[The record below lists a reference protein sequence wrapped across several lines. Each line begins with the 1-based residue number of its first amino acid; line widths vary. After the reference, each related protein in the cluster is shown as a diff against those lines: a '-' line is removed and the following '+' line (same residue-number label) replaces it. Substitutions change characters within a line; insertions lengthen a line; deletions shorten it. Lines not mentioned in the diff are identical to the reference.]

1 MESNIGVVYVC
12 HASDA
17 DIAGFADK
25 PVMSQWQLIKMPTA
39 PLLHLTL
46 VVLDAPIAPYQ
57 FESFL
62 NVAAEDQANVLA
74 QLANQ
79 DRLYLAFYGD
89 DLTYRFTKVIDHN
102 AQQRQQLDELVSLH
116 TLSFEWVAGHAG
128 HEENERCDELAV
140 AAYQQ
145 YL

>member
-102 AQQRQQLDELVSLH
+102 AQQRQQLDELVTWALDY
-116 TLSFEWVAGHAG
+116 WNAIAAA
-128 HEENERCDELAV
+128 ERVYGRLMMPFAKLNGCM
-140 AAYQQ
+140 
-145 YL
+145 